1 MELKLEITKKLE
13 GIGDSLDKSI
23 AILNLPAANLC
34 EKRAEMVRAADGVL
48 EQACNG
54 CISQNI
60 KIGER
65 LPFGK
70 IKKIIDFFSDNYQ
83 TRFLTIN
90 GRGNPFHPSL
100 KKETLNK
107 IAYASSKGIQSY
119 VFTAGTNLDEGTCKR
134 LAYYEANVMI
144 SLFGNKFID
153 EEFFKGKRYPSARKP
168 LQNKAKIARNL
179 RMLIKIYGSSKP
191 GKGIT
196 RIGMNYVISERDLEN
211 ESKVKLLKEAA
222 NRNGIF
228 LICNTNFLPHPNQR
242 IRKRMQDLAIK
253 NSNFHLRH
261 STYVNGRCQMGAG
274 SSATVDYNG
283 ELYRC
288 PYMDGKGDG
297 KFQELS
303 GNQIKRILSRYMKDR
318 KYACVLRRT
327 GESHDREG

>member
-13 GIGDSLDKSI
+13 DIRDSLDNSI

-34 EKRAEMVRAADGVL
+34 EKRTEMVRAADGGL
-48 EQACNG
+48 EQACKG

-65 LPFGK
+65 LPIGK
-70 IKKIIDFFSDNYQ
+70 LKEIVDFFSEDYQ

-100 KKETLNK
+100 KKETLDK
-107 IAYASSKGIQSY
+107 IAYASSRGIQSY

-134 LAYYEANVMI
+134 LAEHKANVMI

-153 EEFFKGKRYPSARKP
+153 EDFFKGKRYPSAREP
-168 LQNKAKIARNL
+168 LQNQAKIVRNL
-179 RMLIKIYGSSKP
+179 RMLIKTYVSSSP

-196 RIGMNYVISERDLEN
+196 RIGMNYVISESDMED
-211 ESKVKLLKEAA
+211 ESKVRLLKEAA
-222 NRNGIF
+222 NRNGVF
-228 LICNTNFLPHPNQR
+228 LICNTNFLPHPNQK
-242 IRKRMQDLAIK
+242 IRKRMQDIAIK
-253 NSNFHLRH
+253 HSNFHLRH

-303 GNQIKRILSRYMKDR
+303 ENQIKRVLSRYMKDR

-327 GESHDREG
+327 G